1 MKLSLSI
8 IVLLTIVSCQG
19 TNKINAC
26 KRIDNIYNYLIHREL
41 YNPNG
46 INYTKIDSLVKE
58 RERKIKVYSNF

>member
-1 MKLSLSI
+1 MKTTLSI
-8 IVLLTIVSCQG
+8 IIVLVLASCQG
-19 TNKINAC
+19 TTKINAC

-58 RERKIKVYSNF
+58 RERKIKMYSKF